1 MRTRTSVVLFVF
13 LLSLIGAGTSA
24 FAIVLP
30 AGTPLHIRTTQSISS
45 EAGRGT
51 LVRGVVDRSV
61 RIRGQMIIPSGSPA
75 TLEVVDRSSRGQRVN
90 LAVHSIRVGGVRYT
104 VSSNEVQL
112 GGSTGSQ
119 RWRRGT
125 IGALGG
131 AAVGGLIGGGAGAAV
146 GGTAGAATG
155 VATAGKGRTQLYL
168 PSNTR
173 LQFQVNR
180 ATRIGR

>member
-1 MRTRTSVVLFVF
+1 MRPRTSFVLFVV
-13 LLSLIGAGTSA
+13 LLFLIGVGTSA
-24 FAIVLP
+24 LANVLP
-30 AGTPLHIRTTQSISS
+30 AGTALHIRTTQAISA

-51 LVRGVVDRSV
+51 KVRGVVDRSV
-61 RIRGQMIIPSGSPA
+61 RVRRAMVIPVGSPA

-90 LAVHSIRVGGVRYT
+90 LAVHSIRVGGTTYT
-104 VSSNEVQL
+104 MSTNELQL
-112 GGSTGSQ
+112 GGSTGSR

-125 IGALGG
+125 VGAIGG

-155 VATAGKGRTQLYL
+155 VATAGRGRKERYL
-168 PSNTR
+168 HTNTR

-180 ATRIGR
+180 ATHIGR

>member
-1 MRTRTSVVLFVF
+1 MRRRTTFILFVF
-13 LLSLIGAGTSA
+13 LLSLIGAGTWASA
-24 FAIVLP
+24 NVLP
-30 AGTPLHIRTTQSISS
+30 AGTPLHIRTTESISA

-61 RIRGQMIIPSGSPA
+61 RIGGRMVIPSGSRA
-75 TLEVVDRSSRGQRVN
+75 TLEVVDRSSRGQRIN

-112 GGSTGSQ
+112 GGSTGSR

-125 IGALGG
+125 VGGVGG
-131 AAVGGLIGGGAGAAV
+131 AVVGGLIGGGAGAAV

-155 VATAGKGRTQLYL
+155 VATAGRGRTQLYL
-168 PSNTR
+168 PAHTQ

-180 ATRIGR
+180 PTRIGR

>member
-1 MRTRTSVVLFVF
+1 MRTRTSVVLVIF
-13 LLSLIGAGTSA
+13 LLSLIGVGTSA
-24 FAIVLP
+24 VANVLP
-30 AGTPLHIRTTQSISS
+30 AGTPLHIRTTQAISS

-61 RIRGQMIIPSGSPA
+61 RIRGQMIIPRGSPA

-90 LAVHSIRVGGVRYT
+90 LAVHSIRVNGVRYT

-112 GGSTGSQ
+112 GGSTGSR

-125 IGALGG
+125 VGAIGG

-155 VATAGKGRTQLYL
+155 VATAGTGRTQMYL
-168 PSNTR
+168 PSNTH

-180 ATRIGR
+180 ATRIGH

>member
-1 MRTRTSVVLFVF
+1 MRPRTSFVLFVVF
-13 LLSLIGAGTSA
+13 LFLVGVGTSA
-24 FAIVLP
+24 FANVLP
-30 AGTPLHIRTTQSISS
+30 AGTPLHIRTTQSISA

-61 RIRGQMIIPSGSPA
+61 RVRGQMVIPSGSPA
-75 TLEVVDRSSRGQRVN
+75 TLEVVDRSSRGQRIN

-112 GGSTGSQ
+112 GGSTGSR

-125 IGALGG
+125 VGAIGG

-155 VATAGKGRTQLYL
+155 VATAGTGRTRLYL
-168 PSNTR
+168 PAHTQ

-180 ATRIGR
+180 PTHIGR